1 MGTFSQHRCPDVTSG
16 VRLGCVPSEKA
27 LQVNQEGR
35 TTDLQGLIW
44 VTRPGQ
50 TQDASQATLP
60 PKYVSCFAHRYNSH
74 TLKPTTV
81 GAFQPFVGRGGGEE
95 WGLWGLSI
103 WVNLAEESLKRNT
116 A

>member
-1 MGTFSQHRCPDVTSG
+1 MTWGLFHNTDAQMPPTSG

-81 GAFQPFVGRGGGEE
+81 GAFQPFVGRGGG
-95 WGLWGLSI
+95 GGKSGGFGDFQFGSI
-103 WVNLAEESLKRNT
+103 
-116 A
+116 